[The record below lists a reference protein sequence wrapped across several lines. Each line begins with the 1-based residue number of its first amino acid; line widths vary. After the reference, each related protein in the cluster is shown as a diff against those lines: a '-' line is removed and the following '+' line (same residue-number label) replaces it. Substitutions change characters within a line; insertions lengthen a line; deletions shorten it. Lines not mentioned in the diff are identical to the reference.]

1 MKMAEEKSQPLV
13 TYLLLT
19 VNIAAYLYLAW
30 QSRNFLEI
38 DLDWMFKFGFVK
50 ERFLDGAYWQLV
62 TNMFT
67 HFDLPHLGYNMLFL
81 AFFGSKSEDIFG
93 KSRTLLFYV
102 IFGLFTTMV
111 AFLYP
116 LRTISAGASGAIFG
130 LLGSDLIA
138 QRGIYPNGIWSSF
151 LYGVVFFIFAAATGV
166 LAHLVGLVMGFIAG
180 YAATWDWYPAE
191 TDGVSDD

>member
-1 MKMAEEKSQPLV
+1 MAEENSQPLA

-30 QSRNFLEI
+30 QSHNFLEI
-38 DLDWMFKFGFVK
+38 DLTWMFKFGFVK
-50 ERFLDGAYWQLV
+50 ERFLDGAYWQLG

-81 AFFGSKSEDIFG
+81 AFFGSKAEDIFG
-93 KSRTLLFYV
+93 RSRTLLLYL
-102 IFGLFTTMV
+102 IFGLATTIV

-116 LRTISAGASGAIFG
+116 LGTISAGASGAIFG

-138 QRGIYPNGIWSSF
+138 QRGIYTNGIWSSF
-151 LYGVVFFIFAAATGV
+151 LYGFVFFVFAAATGV
-166 LAHLVGLVMGFIAG
+166 LAHLIGLLIGFIAG
-180 YAATWDWYPAE
+180 YMVTWDWYLAE
-191 TDGVSDD
+191 DDIVSDD